1 MKEKGSWTI
10 RYILMNVTYFAA
22 FCTIHAC
29 AAVFLLAHGFSNT
42 EEGVLLAIANI
53 TSAICQP

>member
-42 EEGVLLAIANI
+42 EVGVLLAIANI
-53 TSAICQP
+53 TSAI